1 MKSLVDLQPK
11 LEVNVR
17 EAQCLAAV
25 DLVDGVVL
33 VTNFEEQ
40 EVFLLF
46 GMDIEGTHVKVSAV
60 ALKQNV

>member
-1 MKSLVDLQPK
+1 VKSFVDLQPK

-25 DLVDGVVL
+25 DLIEGVIL

-46 GMDIEGTHVKVSAV
+46 WMDIEGTHVKFSPV
-60 ALKQNV
+60 ALKQNE

>member
-1 MKSLVDLQPK
+1 VKSLVNLQPK

-46 GMDIEGTHVKVSAV
+46 GMDIEGTHVKFSAV

>member
-1 MKSLVDLQPK
+1 VKSFVDLQPK

-25 DLVDGVVL
+25 DLIEGVIL

-46 GMDIEGTHVKVSAV
+46 
-60 ALKQNV
+60 